1 MKVFGNRLNRL
12 ASALSAFCLSTMLLA
27 QDNVLNYDRSAAY
40 WVEALPV
47 GNGRIGAMV
56 FGNTET
62 DRIQLNEDTIWQGS
76 PYQNYNP
83 EALGALDQMRQLI
96 FDGRYKEAQDLGA
109 EKFLSK
115 VGNEMC
121 YQTVG
126 SLRMYFP
133 GHDRPESYSRK
144 LDISDAVATT
154 EYSIK
159 NNVRFKREVFASF
172 TDQLIVVRVTSS
184 APQSIN
190 CELYYE
196 SPMPAH
202 KISVTN
208 ENFLRIEGKST
219 STQFFEG
226 KVHYVADLKAVA
238 SEGSVTARED
248 RLVVSGAS
256 ELTLY
261 IAMATNF
268 VNYKDLSADPYQR
281 VAAYMKNSEKPYEQ
295 AKADHIAYYKSQ
307 FDRVSLDLGHTDK
320 AYESMEKR
328 LRNFKDGWDPDLI
341 STYFQFGRYL
351 LISSSQPGTQPANLQ
366 GIWNDKVSPPWNGNY
381 TTNINVEMNYWPA
394 EMTALPELHEP
405 FMQMVKDLSENGRE
419 AARNMYGCRGWVLHH
434 NTDLWR
440 CTGAVD
446 RSYCGIWPTCS
457 AWLCQHIWD
466 RYLFNRDADFLAEM
480 YPVLKSACE
489 FYVDFLVED
498 PNTGYLVAA
507 PSNSPENGPKDKG
520 GNLHAGITMDNQM
533 IRDLFSNTAK
543 AAAVLGGRDA
553 AFCDTLA
560 SMAARLTPTRVGQYG
575 QVQEWAEDWDNP
587 EDHHRH
593 ISHLWGLYPGNEISP
608 YSSPELFAAARK
620 TLEQRG
626 DPSTGWSMGW
636 KVCCWARLQDGDHA
650 YKLIKDQ
657 LTYVSPDVQSGQAG
671 GTYPNLFDAHPPFQ
685 IDGNFGC
692 TAGIAE
698 MLLQSHDGAVHVLP
712 ALPSEWKEG
721 SVKGLRA
728 RGGFVVE
735 ELSWKDGKVT
745 RLVVR
750 SEAGERLKIR
760 AYNGTEEV
768 YLYNSITKA
777 GEVIE
782 LTDSSYGILKG

>member
-1 MKVFGNRLNRL
+1 MKKSGILYNSLFL
-12 ASALSAFCLSTMLLA
+12 AIALLLFPQSILA
-27 QDNVLNYDRSAAY
+27 QDNVLRYDRSAAY

-56 FGNTET
+56 FGSPETE
-62 DRIQLNEDTIWQGS
+62 RIQLNEDTVWQGS

-83 EALGALDQMRQLI
+83 AALGALEQMRSLI
-96 FDGRYKEAQDLGA
+96 FSGKYKEAQDLGA
-109 EKFLSK
+109 EKFLSA

-126 SLRMYFP
+126 SLRMHFP

-144 LDISDAVATT
+144 LDIGNAIATT

-159 NNVRFKREVFASF
+159 GNVKFKREIFASF
-172 TDQLIVVRVTSS
+172 TDQLIIVRVTSS
-184 APQSIN
+184 QPESIN

-196 SPMPAH
+196 SPMPGH
-202 KISVTN
+202 KISVTQDGL
-208 ENFLRIEGKST
+208 LRIEGLST
-219 STQFFEG
+219 STPHFEG
-226 KVHYVADLKAVA
+226 KLHYVADLKAIT
-238 SEGSVTARED
+238 SGGSVKREND
-248 RLVVSGAS
+248 RLLVSSAS

-261 IAMATNF
+261 ISMATNF
-268 VNYKDLSADPYQR
+268 VNYKDISADPYKR
-281 VAAYMKNSEKPYEQ
+281 VAAYMKNSDKTYET
-295 AKADHIAYYKSQ
+295 ARAEHVAYYKSQ
-307 FDRVSLDLGHTDK
+307 FDRVSLDLGHT
-320 AYESMEKR
+320 ARAEQPMEQR
-328 LRNFKDGWDPDLI
+328 LRNFADVWDPDLI

-351 LISSSQPGTQPANLQ
+351 LISSSQPGSQPANLQ

-381 TTNINVEMNYWPA
+381 TTNINAEMNYWPA
-394 EMTALPELHEP
+394 EMTNLAELHEP
-405 FMQMVKDLSENGRE
+405 FIRMVQELSENGRE

-446 RSYCGIWPTCS
+446 RSYCGIWPTAS
-457 AWLCQHIWD
+457 AWMCQHIWD
-466 RYLFNRDADFLAEM
+466 RYLFSGDKSFLKEM
-480 YPVLKSACE
+480 YPVLKSATE

-498 PNTGYLVAA
+498 PNTGYLVIA

-520 GNLHAGITMDNQM
+520 GNLHAGVTMDNQM
-533 IRDLFSNTAK
+533 IRDLFTNTMD
-543 AAAVLGGRDA
+543 AAVLLGGRYK

-560 SMAARLTPTRVGQYG
+560 RMRARLTPTRVGQYG
-575 QVQEWAEDWDNP
+575 QIQEWAQDWDNP

-593 ISHLWGLYPGNEISP
+593 ISHLWALYPGNEISP
-608 YSSPELFAAARK
+608 YTSPELFAAARK

-626 DPSTGWSMGW
+626 DASTGWSMGW

-657 LTYVSPDVQSGQAG
+657 LSYVSPDVQSGQAG

-712 ALPSEWKEG
+712 ALPSEWKDG
-721 SVKGLRA
+721 CVKGLRA
-728 RGGFVVE
+728 RGGFIVE
-735 ELSWKDGKVT
+735 ELRWKDGRIVSLVIRSTIDSKLKV
-745 RLVVR
+745 
-750 SEAGERLKIR
+750 R
-760 AYNGTEEV
+760 AYNGKQECC
-768 YLYNSITKA
+768 LHDARTKA
-777 GEVIE
+777 GQRITVI
-782 LTDSSYGILKG
+782 